1 SLWAGSMGT
10 GESPVQRASAEFVS
24 EFARWRLERGLSKK
38 ALAAE
43 MGFDP
48 SYLSHVE
55 AHRHR
60 PTEDFAKRAE
70 AVLQAGGAIWRRYR
84 EYDELRTTARAA
96 SRATVAPPAGGAAA
110 SGADRAAAGSDAW
123 LPSSTGLVVEREVAR
138 LSYVDGR
145 YRCTVRRSLYN
156 AGTEPVTRYLI
167 RIVVDRYPNESD
179 RSNKHHREHPLTWDE
194 LHLIASSGG
203 ERMEWRPKSD

>member
-1 SLWAGSMGT
+1 
-10 GESPVQRASAEFVS
+10 
-24 EFARWRLERGLSKK
+24 
-38 ALAAE
+38 
-43 MGFDP
+43 
-48 SYLSHVE
+48 
-55 AHRHR
+55 
-60 PTEDFAKRAE
+60 
-70 AVLQAGGAIWRRYR
+70 VLQAGGAIWRRYR

-156 AGTEPVTRYLI
+156 AGTEPVTRYLV
-167 RIVVDRYPNESD
+167 RISVDRYPD
-179 RSNKHHREHPLTWDE
+179 DPARSNRHHHDHPLSLDE
-194 LHLIASSGG
+194 LSLVASCAG
-203 ERMEWRPKSD
+203 EPMEWRAKTDRDTLKELWLLFE